1 MPSDF
6 RPDLY
11 KDKLVLI
18 SGGAT
23 GICYGISKAY
33 LEHGAKV
40 YIISRKI
47 DNINKAIGN
56 LKK

>member
-1 MPSDF
+1 MTSDF
-6 RPDLY
+6 RPDLF

-23 GICYGISKAY
+23 GICYGISKLY

-40 YIISRKI
+40 YIVSRKI
-47 DNINKAIGN
+47 QNITKAIES
-56 LKK
+56 LKR